1 MLGVDGR
8 RLHDLRDAGADG
20 CPLRRLDHEQL
31 EVIAPSPGDRIYLG
45 TYHHGHLGLLGR
57 VSVARVEDGGVI
69 AAAPL
74 AKCDFSVEVPHEQA
88 RALRFLD
95 GSALRFARTG
105 DYELHPAALLRPL
118 ELSEQSTSVLEA
130 LVRSAPQEKRPA
142 TDSESS
148 PARTPAQPRTAPRR
162 PESELDTVGF
172 SSRTRNLLGRLQLS
186 DLQQLAECTEERL
199 RSVAGAGAATLE
211 EIRSK
216 LEQHGLRL
224 VAESDSDMAGFSVPT
239 RDVLGRLHV
248 LNLQQLAKCTE
259 ERVRSVRGAGA
270 DTLEEIRSK
279 LAEHGLELAAQSELH
294 TVGFSVPTRSVLGR
308 LNVLNLQQLAECTEE
323 RVLSVPRA
331 GAGTLQEIQSKL
343 AEHGLEL
350 AAAPA
355 APRYPDE
362 RIAKADSRARR
373 MVMLRGEGRTLA
385 EIGQQYGLS
394 LERVRRIL
402 ARSGAPDKAQAAEAR
417 SRGIRNPVQAR
428 AKELT
433 ARWARGEEIS
443 ELAREAGVGRRVV
456 AEVIL
461 ATATAADRANHVA
474 AKSARRDSNVYTD
487 AQLLEGLKR
496 AAGELGRA
504 PTNAEYDQ
512 WASRTGGVARAKTV
526 MGRFDG
532 WLSAL
537 HAAGLSE
544 QETSHRSGRR
554 WTEDACIAAVHMIAR
569 ETGGWPTVAEYD
581 RLSSSRDDLPSSGT
595 LRSRLGRWSVIAAS
609 ATTP

>member
-1 MLGVDGR
+1 MTANARAILLGVVGR
-8 RLHDLRDAGADG
+8 RLRYLRDAGADG

-31 EVIAPSPGDRIYLG
+31 EAIAPSPGDRIYLG

-57 VSVARVEDGGVI
+57 VSVARVEDGAVI

-74 AKCDFSVEVPHEQA
+74 AQCDFGVEVPHERA

-95 GSALRFARTG
+95 GGGLRFARAG
-105 DYELHPAALLRPL
+105 DYELHPVALLRPL
-118 ELSEQSTSVLEA
+118 ELSEQSTGVLES
-130 LVRSAPQEKRPA
+130 LVRPAPQEQRPA
-142 TDSESS
+142 AAAESP
-148 PARTPAQPRTAPRR
+148 PAGTPAQPRTAPRR

-172 SSRTRNLLGRLQLS
+172 SNRTRNLLGRLQLS
-186 DLQQLAECTEERL
+186 DLQQLAQCTEERL
-199 RSVAGAGAATLE
+199 RSVPGAGAGTLE

-216 LEQHGLRL
+216 LAEHGLRL
-224 VAESDSDMAGFSVPT
+224 AEGSDSDMAGFSVRT

-248 LNLQQLAKCTE
+248 LNLQQLAQ
-259 ERVRSVRGAGA
+259 G
-270 DTLEEIRSK
+270 
-279 LAEHGLELAAQSELH
+279 
-294 TVGFSVPTRSVLGR
+294 
-308 LNVLNLQQLAECTEE
+308 TEE
-323 RVLSVPRA
+323 RVLSVPGA

-350 AAAPA
+350 AVAPA

-362 RIAKADSRARR
+362 RIAEADSRARR
-373 MVMLRGEGRTLA
+373 MVMLRGEGLTLA

-417 SRGIRNPVQAR
+417 SRSIRDPVQAR

-433 ARWARGEEIS
+433 ARWARGEEIAQ
-443 ELAREAGVGRRVV
+443 LAAETGASRRVV
-456 AEVIL
+456 EEVIL
-461 ATATAADRANHVA
+461 AKATAADRANRA
-474 AKSARRDSNVYTD
+474 AATSARHDSTVYTD
-487 AQLLEGLKR
+487 AQLLEGLR
-496 AAGELGRA
+496 ELASELGRA
-504 PTNAEYDQ
+504 PTSTEYNQ
-512 WASRTGGVARAKTV
+512 WASHTDGVARVKAV
-526 MGRFDG
+526 MERFDG

-544 QETSHRSGRR
+544 QETSHRSGRH
-554 WTEDACIAAVHMIAR
+554 WTEEACIAAVHMVAR
-569 ETGGWPTVAEYD
+569 ETGGWPTVVEYD